1 MSVILDLQLAS
12 TVPGIPAKSDIQRW
26 LNAAVLP
33 FQAQAEVTV
42 RIVDN
47 QESQQL
53 NLQYRGK
60 DKPTNVLSFPFQ
72 APAGLEL
79 PLLGDLVICAQVV
92 QTEANEQQKLLND
105 HWAHMVVHGSLH
117 LLGFDHI
124 NEDDA
129 EAMEAEEIQI
139 LASLGINNPYLLDDI

>member
-1 MSVILDLQLAS
+1 MSIVLDLQLAS
-12 TVPGIPAKSDIQRW
+12 TAAGIPAQSDIQRW
-26 LNAAVLP
+26 LNAAIKP
-33 FQAQAEVTV
+33 FQAEAEVTV

-47 QESQQL
+47 SESQQL

-79 PLLGDLVICAQVV
+79 PLLGDLIVCAQVV
-92 QTEANEQQKLLND
+92 QTEAEEQQKLLND
-105 HWAHMVVHGSLH
+105 HWAHMVVHGCLH

-124 NEDDA
+124 NDDDA
-129 EAMEAEEIQI
+129 VEMEEEEIQI
-139 LASLGINNPYLLDDI
+139 LAGLGIKNPYLLDDN